1 MPLQSLIIK
10 TAVFRW
16 ENNEGDD
23 SDVTAARLEELVKSC
38 KSLNEKISTFV
49 TELVTAGS
57 EEEQS
62 FLEVEVDVPVEMT
75 VDEVEYLLFVLLVK
89 VLKNNFLI

>member
-10 TAVFRW
+10 TAVFRR

-23 SDVTAARLEELVKSC
+23 SDVTTARLEELVKSC

-62 FLEVEVDVPVEMT
+62 FLEVEVDVAVEMT

-89 VLKNNFLI
+89 VLKNYYLI

>member
-1 MPLQSLIIK
+1 MVEPGQSLYEDIR
-10 TAVFRW
+10 A
-16 ENNEGDD
+16 
-23 SDVTAARLEELVKSC
+23 
-38 KSLNEKISTFV
+38 FV
-49 TELVTAGS
+49 AELVTAGR

-89 VLKNNFLI
+89 VLKNYYLI